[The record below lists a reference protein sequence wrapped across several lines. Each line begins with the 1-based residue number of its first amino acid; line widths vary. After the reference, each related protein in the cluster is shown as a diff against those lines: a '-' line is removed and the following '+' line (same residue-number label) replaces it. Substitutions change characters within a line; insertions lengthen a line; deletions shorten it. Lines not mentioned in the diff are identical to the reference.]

1 MTALAHT
8 LFVTDHPPL
17 ASRESLSQVV
27 KDYEDRIQMVSFA
40 VEDVA
45 GW

>member
-1 MTALAHT
+1 MTTLVHT

-17 ASRESLSQVV
+17 ESRESSSQVV
-27 KDYEDRIQMVSFA
+27 KDYEDHIQMVSFA

-45 GW
+45 A